1 MVQRL
6 RSEPGPAPS
15 TSGKSPA
22 IGSHVAGRYRVAA
35 LLHSD
40 GTGHAC
46 VAVDERPKSD
56 RRLVMLETLP
66 LEQRAS
72 SAAIEAFVRDARL
85 RERMNHPN
93 VVQTYELVQHEGL
106 PVLVT
111 EYLEGESL
119 ATLLA
124 LAFGMPEFS
133 LEVRLTILAH
143 AVRGLASIH
152 QLGAHQLDRGAGRPS
167 RLVHA
172 NVSPHDIVITYDGAV
187 KLSGFGSAAGGARRR
202 PNAALAP
209 ANLEYLAPERLHAS
223 MQPASDVFSAGILL
237 WELVALQRF
246 WNQLPEY
253 EVRRRLVA
261 FDIPDIAR
269 LKPQVGGELARICRR
284 ALAAD
289 PGQRYPNAAPLA
301 IDLER
306 FLVERAAVAAP
317 ATIALVM
324 RNACGALQREAQQRL
339 SSALDAVQGGSPQ
352 RGSERS
358 DTPSEAGIWHV
369 LTKERPMSGSTT
381 AVWAAG
387 ALGAL
392 LIAIAALIART
403 QPSSSDV
410 EPIAI
415 EPVSRESAST
425 EAALPAIPPP
435 DRASEAPP
443 AAAPERRSSTT
454 TIQTLLPDPVRR
466 QPSPASV
473 APRAKPERSEPV
485 LLRKP
490 AEPEPRARR
499 ARRLTESTTSP
510 SLGEA
515 DPPRDE
521 PALTI
526 RLER

>member
-1 MVQRL
+1 MVLRP
-6 RSEPGPAPS
+6 RSEPGSPPS
-15 TSGKSPA
+15 TSVKSPA
-22 IGSHVAGRYRVAA
+22 IGSRVASRYRVAA

-40 GTGHAC
+40 GVGHAY
-46 VAVDERPKSD
+46 VAVDERPSSA

-72 SAAIEAFVRDARL
+72 SAAVEAFVQDARL

-143 AVRGLASIH
+143 AVRGLAFIH
-152 QLGAHQLDRGAGRPS
+152 QLGSHQLASHQLASHQGRPS

-172 NVSPHDIVITYDGAV
+172 NVSPHDIVITYDGSV
-187 KLSGFGSAAGGARRR
+187 KLSGFGRATGRARRR
-202 PNAALAP
+202 PDALTP
-209 ANLEYLAPERLHAS
+209 ANLEYIAPERLHAS
-223 MQPASDVFSAGILL
+223 LQPASDVFSAGIVL

-253 EVRRRLVA
+253 EIRRRLVA

-269 LKPQVGGELARICRR
+269 LKPRVGGELARICRQ

-289 PGQRYPNAAPLA
+289 PAHRYPSALPLS

-306 FLVERAAVAAP
+306 FLMERSALAAP

-324 RNACGALQREAQQRL
+324 KNACSALQHEARQRL
-339 SSALDAVQGGSPQ
+339 SSALDALQSGAAQ
-352 RGSERS
+352 RRPER
-358 DTPSEAGIWHV
+358 PSEAGIWHV
-369 LTKERPMSGSTT
+369 LTKERPLSGSTT
-381 AVWAAG
+381 ALWAAG

-392 LIAIAALIART
+392 LIAIAAQSART
-403 QPSSSDV
+403 QPPNSSDAQPV
-410 EPIAI
+410 AI
-415 EPVSRESAST
+415 EPVS
-425 EAALPAIPPP
+425 LPAATLQAVSLQAVPPP
-435 DRASEAPP
+435 DRSGDVPTL
-443 AAAPERRSSTT
+443 AAPEPHSATT
-454 TIQTLLPDPVRR
+454 TIQTLMPDPERR
-466 QPSPASV
+466 PPSPANV
-473 APRAKPERSEPV
+473 A
-485 LLRKP
+485 
-490 AEPEPRARR
+490 PRARR
-499 ARRLTESTTSP
+499 ARRVIEATPILPLDETSP
-510 SLGEA
+510 T
-515 DPPRDE
+515 PRDE